1 MVIKMD
7 RAYVICHMAVSLD
20 GKIDGDFHE
29 AEKSEKAGAYYYDV
43 IFDLGSS
50 MAGGHVTTRMYSPQP
65 EVDYEKY
72 KGVDVPEGDYIVQN
86 AQGHYCLVYDREG
99 RCTWEAPA
107 DCEAGCVHEEVAK
120 RISNVRFIRTDLE
133 SVNPMMC
140 LHSILRAVPF

>member
-50 MAGGHVTTRMYSPQP
+50 MAGGRVTTRMYSPPP

-72 KGVDVPEGDYIVQN
+72 KGVDVPGENTSTEWCG
-86 AQGHYCLVYDREG
+86 
-99 RCTWEAPA
+99 
-107 DCEAGCVHEEVAK
+107 
-120 RISNVRFIRTDLE
+120 
-133 SVNPMMC
+133 
-140 LHSILRAVPF
+140 AVDDETYFKL

>member
-50 MAGGHVTTRMYSPQP
+50 MAGGRVTTRMYSPQP

-72 KGVDVPEGDYIVQN
+72 KDVDVPEGTISYKTHRDITVWFMTGK
-86 AQGHYCLVYDREG
+86 AD
-99 RCTWEAPA
+99 AP
-107 DCEAGCVHEEVAK
+107 GK
-120 RISNVRFIRTDLE
+120 LRQVR
-133 SVNPMMC
+133 
-140 LHSILRAVPF
+140 